1 MQLEIEETALKGEED
16 GKSKERLENI
26 RTELKELK
34 AQKDVLYT
42 KWNDEKAALEETKKN
57 RELLEKAKLDLEQAQ
72 NETRYEDAARLRY
85 ETIPN
90 LEKKIKEESEKEKED
105 ALLSEVVSEE
115 DVAKIVSKWSGVEV
129 SRLAESEREKL
140 LKLKEVLE
148 QRVIGQDN
156 ALTLVSDAI
165 LRSKAGIQDE
175 NRPIGS
181 FMFLGPTGVGK
192 TEVAKALAEQLFDSD
207 THIIRID
214 MSEDM
219 EKHSVAR
226 LIGAPP

>member
-85 ETIPN
+85 
-90 LEKKIKEESEKEKED
+90 
-105 ALLSEVVSEE
+105 
-115 DVAKIVSKWSGVEV
+115 
-129 SRLAESEREKL
+129 
-140 LKLKEVLE
+140 
-148 QRVIGQDN
+148 
-156 ALTLVSDAI
+156 
-165 LRSKAGIQDE
+165 
-175 NRPIGS
+175 
-181 FMFLGPTGVGK
+181 
-192 TEVAKALAEQLFDSD
+192 
-207 THIIRID
+207 
-214 MSEDM
+214 
-219 EKHSVAR
+219 
-226 LIGAPP
+226 